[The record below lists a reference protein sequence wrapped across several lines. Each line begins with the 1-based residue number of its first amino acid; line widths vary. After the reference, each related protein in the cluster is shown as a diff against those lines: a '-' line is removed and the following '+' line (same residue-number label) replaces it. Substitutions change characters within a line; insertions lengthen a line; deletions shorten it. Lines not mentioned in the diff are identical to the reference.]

1 MRDWKTSLIYRLL
14 SRHQND
20 IIVCIY
26 VFGSFLKNR
35 IIAYENYQ
43 RVHSVDSFYRGFISS
58 PDLNQVYSLIGYLS
72 WLGQQLPEFGNRVLV
87 LWNL

>member
-26 VFGSFLKNR
+26 VFGSFLKKPHNR
-35 IIAYENYQ
+35 I
-43 RVHSVDSFYRGFISS
+43 RKLSKSTLCGFILQGLHFIPRPQSS
-58 PDLNQVYSLIGYLS
+58 VLIDRIS
-72 WLGQQLPEFGNRVLV
+72 KLV
-87 LWNL
+87 RPATP

>member
-43 RVHSVDSFYRGFISS
+43 RAHYQKLKTLIQMESKVATLESNNMLIDRIS
-58 PDLNQVYSLIGYLS
+58 LLT
-72 WLGQQLPEFGNRVLV
+72 
-87 LWNL
+87 